1 MITPFMK
8 IFKISVLNILSREF
22 YDVNLSNKYEMPS
35 STNVPWSLWTR
46 SPVYLRNQGPLQEI
60 TVNQG

>member
-1 MITPFMK
+1 
-8 IFKISVLNILSREF
+8 
-22 YDVNLSNKYEMPS
+22 MPP

-60 TVNQG
+60 TVNQGYSLEKPIFTSLTNFPPKKWVIKPQKGI

>member
-22 YDVNLSNKYEMPS
+22 YDVNLSNKYEMPP
-35 STNVPWSLWTR
+35 STNVPWFILLVKFAYQDHKR
-46 SPVYLRNQGPLQEI
+46 VEK
-60 TVNQG
+60 